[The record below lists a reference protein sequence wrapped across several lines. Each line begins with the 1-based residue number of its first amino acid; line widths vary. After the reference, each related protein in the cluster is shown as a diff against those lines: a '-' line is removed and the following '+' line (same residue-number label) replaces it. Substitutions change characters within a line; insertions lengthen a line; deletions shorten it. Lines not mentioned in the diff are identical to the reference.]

1 MDACQWDG
9 QAKLLIPLGE
19 YMLYATNFSG
29 PCKGSSNL
37 NFQIQGN
44 IKAPIDPKLFCN
56 KSFWISFQ
64 NVNNLEI
71 EGDGILDGQGA
82 YAWNNSQCNIRPSTL
97 ALDFIENAIVR
108 DIHSINSKGFQIDVF
123 RSNNLTFSRVN
134 ITAPDDSPNTDGI
147 HIGFSTNINIFD
159 SVIGTGDDCI
169 SMIAGS
175 QNINISGVTCGP
187 GHGISIGSLG
197 KLPNEE
203 VVKDIRV
210 RNCTLTATQNGV
222 RIKTRAPSDSGSATT
237 ISFEDIIMNDVRN
250 PIFID
255 QHYCTSRPCEAINEE
270 SSVQIKDVTFNNIQG
285 TSISIVAITLN
296 CSATYPC
303 KEIKFNDINLVYNG
317 LDGHAISSCDNAEGT
332 ATGKEVPPS
341 CLKSTS
347 DSSA

>member
-1 MDACQWDG
+1 
-9 QAKLLIPLGE
+9 
-19 YMLYATNFSG
+19 MLYATNFSG

-123 RSNNLTFSRVN
+123 RSNNLTFSHVN

-175 QNINISGVTCGP
+175 QHINISGVTCGP

-237 ISFEDIIMNDVRN
+237 ISFEDIIMKD
-250 PIFID
+250 
-255 QHYCTSRPCEAINEE
+255 E

-285 TSISIVAITLN
+285 TSSSIVAITLN

-332 ATGKEVPPS
+332 ATGKEVPSS
-341 CLKSTS
+341 CLKLTS